1 MARAY
6 VGTTALD
13 LDDLDL
19 TGVATRSTTCASRP
33 VCPGSADCR
42 SRTEP
47 PTSARYRR
55 RCGPTRLTYPRVL
68 SGTGTRTPKV
78 RSPARSPATPT
89 SAPGSTPPSVRWLAA
104 TRWAERS
111 CSPCSRP
118 SAGSTRRWCSRSAP
132 WRAASTPRGR
142 ADVVAQRPRALG
154 RTLGPH
160 ACPVV
165 PPGSGDAPPPM
176 TGFTPRRRGP
186 AARRRRSGCAASAG
200 DRQRVMCLSS
210 GGG

>member
-55 RCGPTRLTYPRVL
+55 RCGPTRLTYPRCSLV
-68 SGTGTRTPKV
+68 
-78 RSPARSPATPT
+78 PARGRRRSDHPLGPPPRRPAPPGLRHPRFGGWRQPDGPSGPAAHARGLRPARRGGGVHGRRPGGQPVLPGGGPT
-89 SAPGSTPPSVRWLAA
+89 WWRSVPEPSAA
-104 TRWAERS
+104 RWAR
-111 CSPCSRP
+111 
-118 SAGSTRRWCSRSAP
+118 T
-132 WRAASTPRGR
+132 
-142 ADVVAQRPRALG
+142 RALS
-154 RTLGPH
+154 L
-160 ACPVV
+160 